1 LRKGVLKMQKKALTI
16 LLVLV
21 IAMLL
26 VAGCSKKESDT
37 TLEGTWRITELVEDG
52 EKTSFPQE
60 VALSDLFGEDEDED
74 EEYGIDNDDED
85 EEPDTPDVMVTLQHY
100 LQLKDGTIK
109 FFGEISYGEKT
120 WVFLMDEG
128 KYTVDGNTIYITS
141 DEEEEEDEEA
151 EAGAEDEGEESE
163 EVTVWTYVITGKTIN
178 ISSPDE
184 DDDDDTSGMTAVKV
198 ADSVVAEPV
207 DPLQFLAE
215 LIAEIL
221 KNAPES

>member
-1 LRKGVLKMQKKALTI
+1 MQKKALTI

-60 VALSDLFGEDEDED
+60 VALSDLFGEDEA
-74 EEYGIDNDDED
+74 EEYEIDKDDHED
-85 EEPDTPDVMVTLQHY
+85 EEPDIPDVKVTSQIY

-207 DPLQFLAE
+207 DFIQFLGE
-215 LIAEIL
+215 LLAEIL

>member
-1 LRKGVLKMQKKALTI
+1 MQKKALTI

-37 TLEGTWRITELVEDG
+37 TLEGTWRITEMVEGG
-52 EKTSFPQE
+52 EKTSFPKE

-163 EVTVWTYVITGKTIN
+163 EVTVWTYVITGETIN
-178 ISSPDE
+178 ISISFPDE
-184 DDDDDTSGMTAVKV
+184 DDDDDTSEMTAVKV

-207 DPLQFLAE
+207 DVFKFLAE
-215 LIAEIL
+215 LMAEIL

>member
-1 LRKGVLKMQKKALTI
+1 MI
-16 LLVLV
+16 
-21 IAMLL
+21 
-26 VAGCSKKESDT
+26 
-37 TLEGTWRITELVEDG
+37 
-52 EKTSFPQE
+52 
-60 VALSDLFGEDEDED
+60 FGEDEDED

-85 EEPDTPDVMVTLQHY
+85 EEPDTPDVMITLQHY

-128 KYTVDGNTIYITS
+128 KYTVDGNTISITY

-163 EVTVWTYVITGKTIN
+163 EVAVWTYVITGKTIN

>member
-1 LRKGVLKMQKKALTI
+1 MQKKALTI

-52 EKTSFPQE
+52 EKRSFPQE
-60 VALSDLFGEDEDED
+60 VALSDLFGED
-74 EEYGIDNDDED
+74 DDED
-85 EEPDTPDVMVTLQHY
+85 EEPDTPDVMVTLQYY

-128 KYTVDGNTIYITS
+128 KYTVDGNTISITY

-163 EVTVWTYVITGKTIN
+163 EVAVWTYVITGKTIN
-178 ISSPDE
+178 ISISFPDK

-207 DPLQFLAE
+207 DFIQFLGE
-215 LIAEIL
+215 LLAEIL

>member
-1 LRKGVLKMQKKALTI
+1 MQKKVLTI

>member
-1 LRKGVLKMQKKALTI
+1 MQKKALTI

-52 EKTSFPQE
+52 EKRSFPQE
-60 VALSDLFGEDEDED
+60 VALNDLDFSEENED
-74 EEYGIDNDDED
+74 EEYEIDNDDED
-85 EEPDTPDVMVTLQHY
+85 EEPDTPDVMVTLQYY

-109 FFGEISYGEKT
+109 FFGEVGYGEKT

-128 KYTVDGNTIYITS
+128 KYTVDGNTISITY

-163 EVTVWTYVITGKTIN
+163 EVAVWTYVITGKTIN
-178 ISSPDE
+178 ISISFPDK

>member
-1 LRKGVLKMQKKALTI
+1 
-16 LLVLV
+16 
-21 IAMLL
+21 
-26 VAGCSKKESDT
+26 
-37 TLEGTWRITELVEDG
+37 
-52 EKTSFPQE
+52 
-60 VALSDLFGEDEDED
+60 DEA
-74 EEYGIDNDDED
+74 EEYEIDKDDHED
-85 EEPDTPDVMVTLQHY
+85 EEPDIPDVKVTSQIY